1 MRPERSEARRTNEL
15 HPLVNEDRCIGCGLC
30 ADACRQHAMRMRRDG
45 KPPYIPRD
53 TLERTLRMVIER
65 GRLAQLLF
73 DEGAGRGARFLNA
86 ALRTILALPPA
97 QRMLAREQVRSRFI
111 RAAIGRAGDLM

>member
-1 MRPERSEARRTNEL
+1 
-15 HPLVNEDRCIGCGLC
+15 
-30 ADACRQHAMRMRRDG
+30 MRRDG

-73 DEGAGRGARFLNA
+73 DEG
-86 ALRTILALPPA
+86 
-97 QRMLAREQVRSRFI
+97 
-111 RAAIGRAGDLM
+111 GRARRAFLERGLAYDPRDAAGAADAGPGAGALAIHSRGDWPGRRPVVTENQLLTH